1 MQKHAVLVMDRNES
15 INKLHIEYIQEGRI
29 PKYLNGESGFH
40 VYHVRMLTEMILRKF
55 SEKELL
61 FSEEEIQK
69 IALASSL
76 HDIGKLQIPKGILDS
91 PKRLSPVEYDII
103 KKHTVFGKTMIS
115 DAVSEKI
122 DPQILSY
129 ACEIAYCH
137 HERIDGTGYPEGL
150 VGDEIPIWAQVVAIA
165 DAYDALT
172 TSRNYKQAYSQ
183 DTALQMIANGMCG
196 VFSEELV
203 ECLMQVVNDNTLS
216 KLRSQILKNR
226 AVLSETESAE
236 LKSILCVGN
245 TSYLTKEF
253 LEQTFPDGNVVVV
266 GENIRLESKNIKTFE
281 ANRSSV
287 KELFETY
294 EFDTIVYFSEELSY
308 QLEGLGDEKNL
319 QEVLKCAVQAKHKIK
334 LIYLSSLT
342 PLIEKENPDILLAV
356 SKEQFCIE
364 YGRKSELDVKVIRIP
379 YLYSAIYPKDFL
391 YKIFD
396 RICQGKKIVFNEK
409 EETPLYFM
417 ALEDLSDLLI
427 RLFEDWKSGEGI
439 LNVGDTFE
447 LTFADFA
454 KELQAICNCAV
465 EFAREQTSEKMQINN
480 KALKKQ
486 YGWFARISILEDLA
500 IQYQLY
506 QEQKKAKGATR
517 FGRMREYLKKHRQI
531 LGVFELI
538 LLFVI
543 TEILIHITDSAVV
556 FSVVDFR
563 MAFIVIMAL
572 VHGLSFGLA
581 AAALSSLAWV
591 TAKVLSGAMFLTIF
605 YEPTNWLP
613 FIYYFLIGGLCG
625 YIKIRSDDK
634 IRFGKEEIRLL
645 EEKLSFTRTLYSD
658 ADREKKELKKQII
671 GSKDSFGKIYDV
683 ARRLDTVEL
692 QNLYLQTVD
701 VFETILENK
710 SISIYSINEE
720 GTFGRLEVS
729 SKESLKFATRS
740 ISMEAYAQVAEV
752 VTKGEIWR
760 NTQLNPKLPMY
771 AAGVMSEER
780 LALLIFIWQVHP
792 EQQTLYYSNLFKI
805 LKDLVQMS
813 LLRAMQYNRAVCEKQ
828 YIAGTGVMCAEAFSK
843 VLKRHKEMA
852 EWKVSR
858 YVLLEIDIHQY
869 TLQEADHLIGERIRK
884 NDILGILENGNVGL
898 LLSQASEEDL
908 DVILPRFQNLDM
920 EIAVCR

>member
-40 VYHVRMLTEMILRKF
+40 VYHVRMLTELILRKF

-103 KKHTVFGKTMIS
+103 KKHTVFGKTMIN

-203 ECLMQVVNDNTLS
+203 ECLMQVVNDNTLA

-253 LEQTFPDGNVVVV
+253 LEQTFPEGKVVVV
-266 GENIRLESKNIKTFE
+266 GNTIRLGSKNIKTFE
-281 ANRSSV
+281 SNSSSV
-287 KELFETY
+287 KELFDTY

-319 QEVLKCAVQAKHKIK
+319 QEVLKYAVQAKHKIK
-334 LIYLSSLT
+334 LLYLSSLI
-342 PLIEKENPDILLAV
+342 PIIEKENPDTLITV
-356 SKEQFCIE
+356 SKEQLCIE
-364 YGRKSELDVKVIRIP
+364 YGKKSELDVKIVRIP
-379 YLYSAIYPKDFL
+379 YLYSATYTKDYL
-391 YKIFD
+391 YKIMD
-396 RICQGKKIVFNEK
+396 KICNGKKLILKEK
-409 EETPLYFM
+409 EDDPMYFM
-417 ALEDLSDLLI
+417 AMEDLSDLMT

-439 LNVGDTFE
+439 LNVGDEFD
-447 LTFADFA
+447 LTFADLA
-454 KELQAICNCAV
+454 KKLHELCDCV
-465 EFAREQTSEKMQINN
+465 TEFTGEQSGGEIQINN
-480 KALKKQ
+480 RTLKKQ
-486 YGWFARISILEDLA
+486 YGWFARISILEDLP
-500 IQYQLY
+500 IQYELY
-506 QEQKKAKGATR
+506 KEQRNDKGTTY
-517 FGRMREYLKKHRQI
+517 FGRMRENLKKHRKI
-531 LGVFELI
+531 WGVCELV
-538 LLFVI
+538 LLFI
-543 TEILIHITDSAVV
+543 LTEILIHITDSAVV
-556 FSVVDFR
+556 FSIVDFR
-563 MAFIVIMAL
+563 MAYIVIIAL
-572 VHGLSFGLA
+572 VHGLYFGLA
-581 AAALSSLAWV
+581 SAALSSLSWIM
-591 TAKVLSGAMFLTIF
+591 AKVLSGSMLLTIF

-634 IRFGKEEIRLL
+634 IRFGKEEIQLL
-645 EEKLSFTRTLYSD
+645 EDKLSFTKELYAD
-658 ADREKKELKKQII
+658 ADREKKDLKKQII

-692 QNLYLQTVD
+692 QNLYLQTID

-710 SISIYSINEE
+710 SIAIYSINEE

-729 SKESLKFATRS
+729 SRDYMKFATRS
-740 ISMEAYAQVAEV
+740 ISMESYTQVANGV
-752 VTKGEIWR
+752 MGGEIWR
-760 NTQLNPKLPMY
+760 NTQLNPNLPMY
-771 AAGVMSEER
+771 AAGVMNEEK
-780 LALLIFIWQVHP
+780 LALLIFIWQAVP
-792 EQQTLYYSNLFKI
+792 EQQTLYYVNLFKI

-813 LLRAMQYNRAVCEKQ
+813 LLRAMQYNQAVYEKQ
-828 YIAGTGVMCAEAFSK
+828 YVAGTGILHAEAFAQ
-843 VLKRHKEMA
+843 VLKRYKEMA

-858 YVLLEIDIHQY
+858 YILLEIDVHQY
-869 TLQEADHLIGERIRK
+869 TLQEADGLIEERIRK
-884 NDILGILENGNVGL
+884 NDILGILDNGNLGL

-908 DVILPRFQNLDM
+908 DVILRRFFNLDM
-920 EIAVCR
+920 EIVVCR